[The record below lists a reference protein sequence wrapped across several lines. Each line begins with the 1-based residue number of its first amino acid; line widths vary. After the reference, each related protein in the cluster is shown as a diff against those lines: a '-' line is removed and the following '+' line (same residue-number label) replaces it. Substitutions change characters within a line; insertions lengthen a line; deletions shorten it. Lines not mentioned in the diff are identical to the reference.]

1 MSSEYMWFC
10 LALGRVA
17 AQSGPLTATS
27 RVSDT
32 WKPAHKSLPQE
43 LKEQEC
49 GVVVVTGCSLL
60 MDLIE
65 PPESFSA
72 GD

>member
-1 MSSEYMWFC
+1 MSSEHMWFC

-17 AQSGPLTATS
+17 AQSSSLTATS
-27 RVSDT
+27 T
-32 WKPAHKSLPQE
+32 WKPAHKSLPRE

-49 GVVVVTGCSLL
+49 GVVVVTGCSLV

-65 PPESFSA
+65 PPESGGA